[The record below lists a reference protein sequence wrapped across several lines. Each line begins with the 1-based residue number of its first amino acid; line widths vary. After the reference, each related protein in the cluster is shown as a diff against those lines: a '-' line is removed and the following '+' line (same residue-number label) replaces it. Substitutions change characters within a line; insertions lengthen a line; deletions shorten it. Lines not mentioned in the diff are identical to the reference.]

1 MQIKLSDH
9 FTYRKMLRF
18 TLPSIVMM
26 IIASIYTV
34 VDGLFVSN
42 LIGDLALSAVNII
55 FPATMIVG
63 SIGFMLG
70 TGGSAIVARTL
81 GEGQVDL
88 ANRYFS
94 MIVYSLII
102 IGSILSIVCAVWIEP
117 IAILSGA
124 SDLLM
129 DDCIA
134 YGRILMLGT
143 LPFMLQ
149 VAFQS
154 FMVVAEKPMMG
165 LILSILSGVTN
176 MVLDYVFIAVFK
188 MGIAGAALATVL
200 GYSIGGIIPLFY
212 FARSGASRLHLT
224 KTRFYPKQL
233 LHTCTNGS
241 SELMS
246 NISASLVGI
255 LFNIQLMR
263 IIGESGVAAHSVMM
277 YVDFVFTS
285 AFLGFSLGSA
295 PIISYHYGANNYA
308 ELKNV
313 SRKSMT
319 IVVIT
324 SLVMVLASEILSRP
338 LSLAFVSYDSALL
351 EMTVHGFR
359 LFALCYFFCGIDI
372 YASAFFTALSNG
384 LISSLISFLR
394 SLVLRGGLVILMPIW
409 LHLDGVWTS
418 VIVADGIAACIA
430 ISLIIKLRHRYHYL

>member
-9 FTYRKMLRF
+9 FTYSKMLRF

-42 LIGDLALSAVNII
+42 LIGDMALSAVNII

-63 SIGFMLG
+63 AIGFMLG

-81 GEGQVDL
+81 GEGQTEL

-94 MIVYSLII
+94 MIVYTLII
-102 IGSILSIVCAVWIEP
+102 VGSILSIVCAIWIEP
-117 IAILSGA
+117 IAVLSGA
-124 SDLLM
+124 SELLI

-134 YGRILMLGT
+134 YGRILMFGT
-143 LPFMLQ
+143 LSFMLQ

-165 LILSILSGVTN
+165 LVLSILSGVTN
-176 MVLDYVFIAVFK
+176 MVLDYVFIAVLQ
-188 MGIAGAALATVL
+188 MGIAGAGLATVL
-200 GYSIGGIIPLFY
+200 GYSVGGFIPLFY
-212 FARSGASRLHLT
+212 FSRPNANRLHLT
-224 KTRFYPKQL
+224 KTKLYPKQL
-233 LHTCTNGS
+233 LNTCTNGS

-246 NISASLVGI
+246 TISASLVGI
-255 LFNIQLMR
+255 LFNIQLMH
-263 IIGESGVAAHSVMM
+263 IIGETAVAAHSVMM

-295 PIISYHYGANNYA
+295 PIISYHYGANNQT

-313 SRKSMT
+313 FRKCMM
-319 IVVIT
+319 IVGIT
-324 SLVMVLASEILSRP
+324 SLLMVLASEILSRP
-338 LSLAFVSYDSALL
+338 LSLAFVGYDPALL

-384 LISSLISFLR
+384 LVSSLISFLR
-394 SLVLRGGLVILMPIW
+394 SLVLRGGLVILMPLW
-409 LHLDGVWTS
+409 FHLDGVWTS

-430 ISLIIKLRHRYHYL
+430 VGLILKFRHRYHYL